1 MGAADR
7 PARQPNVP
15 QLYEAGPASGRIHSR
30 DILERRRSSSSELD
44 GTASPPVSGQLQ
56 QASPMVIT
64 PAATVLLRPDATDK
78 QCWVSALECHCS
90 VLSSLRALLSIQS
103 CTFICQSAWRCW

>member
-7 PARQPNVP
+7 PARQPKAP

-30 DILERRRSSSSELD
+30 GVLDRRRSSSSELA

-56 QASPMVIT
+56 QASPVVT
-64 PAATVLLRPDATDK
+64 PAATVALRPDATSK
-78 QCWVSALECHCS
+78 RLWVSALVCH
-90 VLSSLRALLSIQS
+90 
-103 CTFICQSAWRCW
+103 